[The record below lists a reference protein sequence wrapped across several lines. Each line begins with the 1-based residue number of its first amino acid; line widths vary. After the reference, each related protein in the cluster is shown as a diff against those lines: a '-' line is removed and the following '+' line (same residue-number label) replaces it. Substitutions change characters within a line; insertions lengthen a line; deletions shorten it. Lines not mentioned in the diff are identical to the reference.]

1 MGDADSEP
9 TMEEILASIR
19 RIIAEDP
26 NVAAPPLPSAQPK
39 ADALPEADEDDMP
52 PFENDAEATDPFAED
67 EILELTQAVRED
79 PPILS
84 DETAEL
90 TQTTLSQLSQMVV
103 RGDEPNP
110 NTLEGLVREM
120 LRPMLKEWF
129 DANLPEIVEEM
140 VSREIGRITGG
151 IGR

>member
-26 NVAAPPLPSAQPK
+26 NVAAPPVQPK
-39 ADALPEADEDDMP
+39 AYALPKADEDDMSS
-52 PFENDAEATDPFAED
+52 FEDDAEATDPFAED

-79 PPILS
+79 APILS
-84 DETAEL
+84 HETAEL
-90 TQTTLSQLSQMVV
+90 TQATLSQLSQMLV

-120 LRPMLKEWF
+120 LRPMLKEWL
-129 DANLPEIVEEM
+129 DAHLPEIVEAM

>member
-39 ADALPEADEDDMP
+39 ADALAQADEGDMSS
-52 PFENDAEATDPFAED
+52 FEDDAEATDPLAED

-79 PPILS
+79 APILS
-84 DETAEL
+84 HETAEL
-90 TQTTLSQLSQMVV
+90 TQATLSQLSQMVV
-103 RGDEPNP
+103 RGEEPNP
-110 NTLEGLVREM
+110 NTLEGMVREM
-120 LRPMLKEWF
+120 LRPMLKEWL
-129 DANLPEIVEEM
+129 DANLPEIVEAM
-140 VSREIGRITGG
+140 VSREISRITGG
-151 IGR
+151 VGR

>member
-26 NVAAPPLPSAQPK
+26 NVAAPPVPSAQPK
-39 ADALPEADEDDMP
+39 ADALSEADEDDMSS
-52 PFENDAEATDPFAED
+52 FEDDAEAMDPFAED
-67 EILELTQAVRED
+67 EILELTQA
-79 PPILS
+79 
-84 DETAEL
+84 
-90 TQTTLSQLSQMVV
+90 TLSQLSQMVV
-103 RGDEPNP
+103 RGDEPHP
-110 NTLEGLVREM
+110 STLEGLVREM
-120 LRPMLKEWF
+120 LRPMLKEWL
-129 DANLPEIVEEM
+129 DANLPEIVEAM